1 MNKGMVEKIKEN
13 KVAVA
18 LAAFCVAALAIILI
32 GIFAVKVPVVAMC
45 VLVILEAGIAVMM
58 HKAELWI
65 HGVMVLVQIIVG
77 IIAGRTVVIILC
89 VLVYAAAT
97 AALWMS
103 DIADKEEKVSNES

>member
-1 MNKGMVEKIKEN
+1 
-13 KVAVA
+13 
-18 LAAFCVAALAIILI
+18 
-32 GIFAVKVPVVAMC
+32 MC